1 MTAALA
7 FLTANPWRSIA
18 IGLGILLALGI
29 GIHKVIVADLKSD
42 LADEVKSHAA
52 CKVDKNT
59 LETALEAQNRAVI
72 ALKEKADKEAAEAKE
87 RARRAKE
94 EAEKRR
100 QRELA
105 DGRTGPERMNEFFEG
120 VF

>member
-1 MTAALA
+1 MSAALA
-7 FLTANPWRSIA
+7 FLTANPWRA
-18 IGLGILLALGI
+18 ACIGLALLLAAGWVQLAFAEAS
-29 GIHKVIVADLKSD
+29 ADRAKAR
-42 LADEVKSHAA
+42 LALCTVN
-52 CKVDKNT
+52 VTNLT
-59 LETALEAQNRAVI
+59 TALEAQNRAVI

-105 DGRTGPERMNEFFEG
+105 DGRTGPERMNEFMNLTFG
-120 VF
+120 G

>member
-7 FLTANPWRSIA
+7 FLTTNPWRSLA
-18 IGLGILLALGI
+18 IGLGILLALGFI
-29 GIHKVIVADLKSD
+29 RLEFAKASAERAEAK
-42 LADEVKSHAA
+42 LALCTVN
-52 CKVDKNT
+52 VGT
-59 LETALEAQNRAVI
+59 LEAALETQNKAVK
-72 ALKEKADKEAAEAKE
+72 ALKDAADKEAADAAE

-105 DGRTGPERMNEFFEG
+105 DGRTGPERMNEFMNLTFG
-120 VF
+120 G

>member
-1 MTAALA
+1 MTAAIA
-7 FLTANPWRSIA
+7 FLTANPWRSLA
-18 IGLGILLALGI
+18 IGLGILLALGFI
-29 GIHKVIVADLKSD
+29 R
-42 LADEVKSHAA
+42 
-52 CKVDKNT
+52 
-59 LETALEAQNRAVI
+59 LEFAKATAERMEARWQSCQVNVTNLTTALEAQNRAVI

-87 RARRAKE
+87 RAMRAKE

-105 DGRTGPERMNEFFEG
+105 DGRTGPERMNEFFGG

>member
-7 FLTANPWRSIA
+7 FLTSNPWRA
-18 IGLGILLALGI
+18 AALALGVLLALGFI
-29 GIHKVIVADLKSD
+29 RLEFAKASAERAHAK
-42 LADEVKSHAA
+42 LALCTVN
-52 CKVDKNT
+52 VGT

-105 DGRTGPERMNEFFEG
+105 DGRTGPERMNEFMNLTFG
-120 VF
+120 G